1 MHIAKPSVRPGL
13 FDNRGPLRVPRRVGV
28 LGSLSGNPIF
38 GYAQLEQTLHVAV
51 VEHSVRGVQG
61 YLANDLDR
69 AVFISPRPTKVAV
82 EAEATLLLEGIES
95 AEDVLSP
102 DRQAAG
108 RWIGPAVVNPARED
122 IAQAEQRCADIVA
135 SWEGRFIF
143 REEDRK
149 RSIAGLRRPQIG
161 ALYAALAHWS
171 TSDAPATIV
180 MPTGTGKTETML
192 ALLIKA
198 QLPRLMVV
206 VPNAALRDQIA
217 RKFADLGALLPGG
230 CVPAD
235 IRPPIVATLKHRP
248 KSVDEVDA
256 IFRRANVIVAG
267 MNVAGQCMPEVQG
280 RMAELCS
287 HLFIDEAHHIAA
299 RTWADFRRS
308 FDGKKPILQFTATPF
323 RTDTKRIDG
332 KFVYS
337 YPLSRAQSDGFF
349 RSVALLPVEEY
360 DVVSSDAAIA
370 ARAVRQLDEDLAADL
385 DHLLMARCDNTT
397 RAEEL
402 AIHYAR
408 HWPGHNPV
416 VIHSK
421 LPETERKAR
430 LDQLLDRRSR
440 ILVCVNMFGEGFD
453 LPQLKI
459 AALHDRHQS
468 LAITLQFVGRFTR
481 DYPKDV
487 GDAHVIANVADD
499 STSHALRNLYAE
511 DADWNVLLKMLSETA
526 TNRSQK
532 RVEMLQG
539 FTASLDEVPLQT
551 LFPRMSAVV
560 YRTNCEQWSPMA
572 VLDAVPPTKMHTGPV
587 VNPAANVA
595 IFITRDEEPIRWG
608 EVRQL
613 QNVEWNLHVLHWNEA
628 LSLLFINSSSKDFHE
643 RVAEAVGGT
652 RERISG
658 KQIFRTLGNI
668 NRLILTNLG
677 VSHAFGRNIRY
688 TMFMGPDI
696 TEGLSSATLTNRRM
710 ANVFGLGY
718 ENDERITMGG
728 SHKGRLWSHRIAFDL
743 SEWVDWCADIGTKLL
758 DENIELDKIFDRLIK
773 PRSISERPA
782 QIPIMVVWPEDFEAQ
797 PEDRVEI
804 EIGTTK
810 AALYECE
817 LTLQN
822 HEETGPLAFEVVVA
836 GERATFTYVFA
847 EDSARIQ
854 QTAGPTAFAIVRGR
868 QRSLSDWFGESPP
881 IVYFASGDFLIFNE
895 LFELPAGSE
904 RQTFDIDR
912 VDAWDWSSVNIKAES
927 QGPEKRPSI
936 QRHVIDQLL
945 NSDEF
950 DVIFDGDGSG
960 EVADIVAIKRLDDSV
975 AVRMFHLKYSS
986 EATPGARITDFYEV
1000 CGQAQKSVHWREQ
1013 PRRMLKH
1020 LLLQEQR
1027 RIQRGEASRFER
1039 GDAALIKAMVNRARY
1054 LSFHYEAVVVQ
1065 PGLDISAITPQ
1076 FLDVLGATELYLKE
1090 TFGIPL
1096 DVIVS
1101 APPSKN

>member
-1 MHIAKPSVRPGL
+1 MG
-13 FDNRGPLRVPRRVGV
+13 
-28 LGSLSGNPIF
+28 GNPVF
-38 GYAQLEQTLHVAV
+38 GYAQLEQTLQVAV
-51 VEHSVRGVQG
+51 VEHGVRGVRG
-61 YLANDLDR
+61 YLAKDLDR
-69 AVFISPRPTKVAV
+69 AIFVSPRPTKVAV
-82 EAEATLLLEGIES
+82 DAEATLLMEGLRT
-95 AEDVLSP
+95 AGDVLSP
-102 DRQAAG
+102 DRQAAA
-108 RWIGPAVVNPARED
+108 RWIGPAPVNPARED
-122 IAQAEQRCADIVA
+122 VVDAERRCADIVA
-135 SWEGRFIF
+135 SWDGAFTF
-143 REEDRK
+143 REEDRD
-149 RSIAGLRRPQIG
+149 RGVRGLRRPQIG

-171 TSDAPATIV
+171 TSEAPATIV

-192 ALLIKA
+192 ALLVKA

-217 RKFADLGALLPGG
+217 GKFADLGALPPGG
-230 CVPAD
+230 CVPPG

-256 IFRRANVIVAG
+256 IFRRANVVVAG
-267 MNVAGQCMPEVQG
+267 MNVAGQCEPEVQD

-299 RTWADFRRS
+299 RTWADFRRR
-308 FDGKKPILQFTATPF
+308 FDGRRPILQFTATPF
-323 RTDTKRIDG
+323 RTDTKRVDG
-332 KFVYS
+332 KFIYS

-349 RSVALLPVEEY
+349 RPVALLPVEEY
-360 DVVSSDAAIA
+360 DLASADAAIA
-370 ARAVRQLDEDLAADL
+370 ARAVRQLDEDLAAGL
-385 DHLLMARCDNTT
+385 DHLLMARCDGTT

-402 AIHYAR
+402 AGRYASR
-408 HWPGHNPV
+408 WPEYDPV

-421 LPETERKAR
+421 LPEAERKAL
-430 LDQLLDRRSR
+430 LDRLLDRRSR

-481 DYPKDV
+481 DYPEDI
-487 GDAHVIANVADD
+487 GDAHVVANVADD
-499 STSHALRNLYAE
+499 TTSHALRNLYAE
-511 DADWNVLLKMLSETA
+511 DADWNLLLRMLSETA
-526 TNRSQK
+526 TSRSQK

-539 FTASLDEVPLQT
+539 FTAALEEVPLQT

-560 YRTNCEQWSPMA
+560 YPTSCEQWSPMA
-572 VLDAVPPTKMHTGPV
+572 VLDAVAPTRLHTGPV

-643 RVAEAVGGT
+643 RVAEAVGGS

-696 TEGLSSATLTNRRM
+696 TEGLGSATLTNRRM
-710 ANVFGLGY
+710 ANAFGLGY
-718 ENDERITMGG
+718 ENDERVTMGG

-743 SEWVDWCADIGTKLL
+743 SEWVDWCAAVGAKLL
-758 DENIELDKIFDRLIK
+758 DDDIELDRIFDRLIK
-773 PRSISERPA
+773 PGTVGERPA
-782 QIPIMVVWPEDFEAQ
+782 QVPVMVAWPEDFEAQ
-797 PEDRVEI
+797 PEDRVEV
-804 EIGTTK
+804 EVGTSR

-817 LTLQN
+817 LALGN
-822 HEETGPLAFEVVVA
+822 HEEIGPLAFDVVV
-836 GERATFTYVFA
+836 GDERATFTYVFA
-847 EDSARIQ
+847 DDSVRIL
-854 QTAGPTAFAIVRGR
+854 QTAGAPARATVRGR
-868 QRSLSDWFGESPP
+868 QRSLAEWFGDSPP

-895 LFELPAGSE
+895 LFELPAGAG
-904 RQTFDIDR
+904 RQSFDPGRI
-912 VDAWDWSSVNIKAES
+912 DAWDWSTVDIRAES

-945 NSDEF
+945 AGDEF
-950 DVIFDGDGSG
+950 DVVFDGDGSG
-960 EVADIVAIKRLDDSV
+960 EVADVVAIRRSGDSV
-975 AVRMFHLKYSS
+975 TVRMFHLKYS
-986 EATPGARITDFYEV
+986 ADVTPGARIADFYEV

-1013 PRRMLKH
+1013 PRRMLRH

-1027 RIQRGEASRFER
+1027 RLQRGQASRFER
-1039 GDAALIKAMVNRARY
+1039 GDASQVRAMVNRARY
-1054 LSFHYEAVVVQ
+1054 LSFRYEAVIVQ
-1065 PGLDISAITPQ
+1065 PGLDIGAITPK

-1090 TFGIPL
+1090 TFAIPL

-1101 APPSKN
+1101 ATLTGGA